1 MQKSIQRDVKW
12 RRFNKARNSSSR
24 EVYVYDLF
32 RHSMPP
38 DIRARMP
45 EVCERIYHEVWGWG
59 VIETYYTNPDGT
71 AILSY
76 HREIARQTPAVR
88 EVIYAQAKDVLEKLI
103 AAGALF
109 YEPGNLHVL
118 VKPDGGIEL
127 KLIDFEPESKTAIP
141 LEMYLTWFRRRK
153 LARKARRFLA
163 HLREKYGIRDVTL
176 RQLEEERKNENAVV

>member
-1 MQKSIQRDVKW
+1 MDCDEILFMRDGQITE
-12 RRFNKARNSSSR
+12 RGTF
-24 EVYVYDLF
+24 EE
-32 RHSMPP
+32 
-38 DIRARMP
+38 P
-45 EVCERIYHEVWGWG
+45 E
-59 VIETYYTNPDGT
+59 
-71 AILSY
+71 
-76 HREIARQTPAVR
+76 TPAVR

-141 LEMYLTWFRRRK
+141 LEMYFTWFRRRK

-163 HLREKYGIRDVTL
+163 HLREKYAIRDVTL
-176 RQLEEERKNENAVV
+176 RQLDEERKNENAAV